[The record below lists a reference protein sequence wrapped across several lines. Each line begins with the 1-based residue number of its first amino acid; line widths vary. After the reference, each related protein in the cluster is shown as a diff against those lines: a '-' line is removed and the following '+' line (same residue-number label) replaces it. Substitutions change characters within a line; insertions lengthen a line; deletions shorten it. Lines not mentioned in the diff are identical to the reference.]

1 MVKSLKLH
9 NFLGL
14 NLEQIENMNTQ
25 NTNNKTESI
34 NNRFTKNIKKS
45 LGPNNITHKLYQT
58 FRDEII
64 PILLKLL

>member
-14 NLEQIENMNTQ
+14 NLEQIENMNRPII
-25 NTNNKTESI
+25 NSETESI
-34 NNRFTKNIKKS
+34 INRFSTKKKKS

>member
-14 NLEQIENMNTQ
+14 NLEQIENMNRPII
-25 NTNNKTESI
+25 NSETESVI
-34 NNRFTKNIKKS
+34 NRFSPKIKS